1 MWVCAWDYVFLPV
14 ETDEIIDLT
23 NKNHFISL
31 LAFLVLLIW
40 PSVAFSSR
48 NQGGDNNDFLNYAL
62 VDSLLPDGLKRHEL
76 GKRIEQEKRD
86 KEKKLSK
93 LDSLLN
99 ASDSLGLDS
108 LKIDSLGLDSLKM
121 DSTKSKAGLDAPVE
135 YTANDSIVFEKG
147 GYAHLFGQG
156 NVAYDKVKLEA
167 EVISINV
174 DSSSVYA
181 HGVTDSLGVAT
192 GIPVFTDGDT
202 PYETKAIRYNFK
214 SERGIISNINTQQ
227 GEGYVTGHNAKKA
240 ADNTIYMVDGKY
252 TTCDNHEHPHFYLQM
267 SRAKVKPKKNA
278 VSGPAHLVVADVPLP
293 IWVPFFYF
301 PFTTSYTSGF
311 IMPTYVDDS
320 NRGFGLEGGGYY
332 FAVSDLMDL
341 KLTTN
346 IFTMGSW
353 AMSGDLN
360 YNKRYRYSGSF
371 RADYQV
377 TKTGD
382 KGLPDFRAS
391 KDFKIMWSHR
401 QDAKANPNS
410 SFSASVNFSTS
421 SYEKTNY
428 NNQYNPAVSSQSTK
442 TSSVSYSRSFPDQKL
457 TLSSTFNIAQS
468 MRDSTLALTLPD
480 LNISLGRRYPFKRK
494 NAAGEDKWYE
504 KISLSYTGR
513 LTNSITSKEDQLH
526 NKSLAKDWKN
536 GMSHSIPVSASFTL
550 FKYLNVTPTLNY
562 KERWYTRKIE
572 RSWNKE
578 SHKEV
583 QDTISQFNRVYNY
596 NMSVSANTKM
606 YGMYKPLFMQKKEL
620 QIRHVF
626 SPSITVSA
634 APDFG
639 ATKYGYWK
647 SYNYVNPE
655 GETITKEYSPYSSE
669 AFGVPG
675 KGRSGVISF
684 DMSNNI
690 EMKYKSDKDSTGF
703 KKVSLID
710 ELGASMS
717 YNTAAEVRP
726 WSDLSTRLRLK
737 LSKSY
742 TFTMN
747 ASFATYAYEFNE
759 AGNVVVGDRTEWS
772 YGRFGRFQGYGSSF
786 SYTFNNDTWNKWFGD
801 KEEADEKDKDKNK
814 QEEDD
819 QLMNKKRPTKEK
831 KNASIDADGYEKFSM
846 PWSLNINYSFN
857 IREDRSKAIN
867 KKSMRYPYKYTHNMN
882 CSGSVKL
889 SNKWNVSFSSGYD
902 FEAHKVTQTSMNL
915 TRNLHCWELT
925 ASVNPFG
932 YYRSYTFTIRAS
944 SQILQDLKWDQRSSR
959 QSNIEW
965 Y

>member
-1 MWVCAWDYVFLPV
+1 MCVCASDYVFLPV
-14 ETDEIIDLT
+14 ETDSTKGLT
-23 NKNHFISL
+23 NKNNTISL
-31 LAFLVLLIW
+31 FSFLVLLLL
-40 PSVAFSSR
+40 PSMAFSHR
-48 NQGGDNNDFLNYAL
+48 NQVRDNNDFHYYSV
-62 VDSLLPDGLKRHEL
+62 VDSLLPDSLKRHEL
-76 GKRIEQEKRD
+76 GKRIEQQKD
-86 KEKKLSK
+86 SIVT
-93 LDSLLN
+93 DSL
-99 ASDSLGLDS
+99 A
-108 LKIDSLGLDSLKM
+108 K
-121 DSTKSKAGLDAPVE
+121 DSTKSDVGLDAPVK
-135 YTANDSIVFEKG
+135 YSANDSIVFENG
-147 GYAHLFGQG
+147 GFAHLYGKG
-156 NVAYDKVKLEA
+156 NVAYDKIKLEA
-167 EVISINV
+167 AVISMNL

-181 HGVTDSLGVAT
+181 HGITDSLGIDS
-192 GIPVFTDGDT
+192 GIPIFTDGDT

-214 SERGIISNINTQQ
+214 SERGIISNINTEQ

-267 SRAKVKPKKNA
+267 SRAKVRPKKNA
-278 VSGPAHLVVADVPLP
+278 ISGPAYLVVADVPLP

-320 NRGFGLEGGGYY
+320 QRGFGLEGGGYY
-332 FAVSDLMDL
+332 FAISDIMDL
-341 KLTTN
+341 KVTTD
-346 IFTMGSW
+346 IFTQGSW
-353 AMSGDLN
+353 AMSGDFS

-371 RADYQV
+371 QSDYQI

-382 KGLPDFRAS
+382 KGLSDYAES
-391 KDFKIMWSHR
+391 KDFKIVWSHR

-428 NNQYNPAVSSQSTK
+428 GNQYNPAVSSQSTK
-442 TSSVSYSRSFPDQKL
+442 TSSVSYSRSFPEQSL
-457 TLSSTFNIAQS
+457 TLSSTFNVAQS

-480 LNISLGRRYPFKRK
+480 LNISLSRRYPFKRK
-494 NAAGEDKWYE
+494 DAAGEDKWYE

-513 LTNSITSKEDQLH
+513 LTNSITSKEDEIR

-536 GMSHSIPVSASFTL
+536 GMSHTVPISASFTL
-550 FKYLNVTPTLNY
+550 FKYLNVTPTVNY

-572 RSWNKE
+572 RSWDSNANE
-578 SHKEV
+578 EV

-596 NMSVSANTKM
+596 SLSLSANTKM
-606 YGMYKPLFMQKKEL
+606 YGMYKPLFLQSKEL

-626 SPSITVSA
+626 SPSISLSA

-639 ATKYGYWK
+639 ASKYGYWK
-647 SYNYVNPE
+647 SYNYTNTS
-655 GETITKEYSPYSSE
+655 GESVTKEYSPFSSE
-669 AFGVPG
+669 AFGVPSQ
-675 KGRSGVISF
+675 GRSGVISF
-684 DMSNNI
+684 DMSNNV
-690 EMKYKSDKDSTGF
+690 EMKYKSDTDSTGF

-717 YNTAAEVRP
+717 YNTAAETKP

-759 AGNVVVGDRTEWS
+759 SGSVVVGDRTEWS

-786 SYTFNNDTWNKWFGD
+786 SYTFNNDSWNKWFGD
-801 KEEADEKDKDKNK
+801 KEDKEDTKKDSKDKNK
-814 QEEDD
+814 DD
-819 QLMNKKRPTKEK
+819 LNNERSTQKPTKEK
-831 KNASIDADGYEKFSM
+831 KSASIGADGYEKFSI

-857 IREDRSKAIN
+857 IREDRTKDIN
-867 KKSMRYPYKYTHNMN
+867 KKSMRYPYKYTQNVN
-882 CSGSVKL
+882 FSGNIKL
-889 SNKWNVSFSSGYD
+889 TNKWNVSFSSGYD
-902 FEAHKVTQTSMNL
+902 FDEHEITQTSMNL
-915 TRNLHCWELT
+915 NRNLHCWELT
-925 ASVNPFG
+925 ASINPFG

-944 SQILQDLKWDQRSSR
+944 SQILQDLKWDQRSST

>member
-1 MWVCAWDYVFLPV
+1 M
-14 ETDEIIDLT
+14 
-23 NKNHFISL
+23 
-31 LAFLVLLIW
+31 
-40 PSVAFSSR
+40 AFSHR
-48 NQGGDNNDFLNYAL
+48 NQVRDNNDFHYYTV
-62 VDSLLPDGLKRHEL
+62 VDSLIPDSLKRHEL
-76 GKRIEQEKRD
+76 GKRIEQENDRKD
-86 KEKKLSK
+86 TLSLADSTLNGTDSLA
-93 LDSLLN
+93 LDSVK
-99 ASDSLGLDS
+99 SDV
-108 LKIDSLGLDSLKM
+108 
-121 DSTKSKAGLDAPVE
+121 GLDAPVK
-135 YTANDSIVFEKG
+135 YTANDSIVFENG
-147 GYAHLFGQG
+147 GFAHLYGKG
-156 NVAYDKVKLEA
+156 NITYDKIKLEA
-167 EVISINV
+167 EVISMNM

-181 HGVTDSLGVAT
+181 HGVKDSLGVAS
-192 GIPVFTDGDT
+192 GIPIFTDGDT

-252 TTCDNHEHPHFYLQM
+252 TTCDHHEHPHFYLQM
-267 SRAKVKPKKNA
+267 SRAKVRPNKDA
-278 VSGPAHLVVADVPLP
+278 ISGPAHLVVADVPLP

-301 PFTTSYTSGF
+301 PFSTSYTSGF

-320 NRGFGLEGGGYY
+320 TRGFGLEGGGYY
-332 FAVSDLMDL
+332 FAISDYMDM

-346 IFTMGSW
+346 IFTGGSW
-353 AMSGDLN
+353 AMSADMS

-371 RADYQV
+371 QSDYQI

-382 KGLPDFRAS
+382 KGLSDYAES
-391 KDFKIMWSHR
+391 KDFKVIWSHR
-401 QDAKANPNS
+401 QDSKANPNS

-421 SYEKTNY
+421 SYEKTKY
-428 NNQYNPAVSSQSTK
+428 SNQYNPAISSQSTK

-457 TLSSTFNIAQS
+457 TLSSTFNAAQS
-468 MRDSTLALTLPD
+468 MRDSTLSLTLPD

-494 NAAGEDKWYE
+494 NASGEDKWYE

-513 LTNSITSKEDQLH
+513 LTNSIVSKEDQLR
-526 NKSLAKDWKN
+526 NKSFAKDWKN
-536 GMSHSIPVSASFTL
+536 GMSHTVPVSASFTVL
-550 FKYLNVTPTLNY
+550 KYLNVTPTVNY

-572 RSWNKE
+572 RSWDNDAN
-578 SHKEV
+578 KEV
-583 QDTISQFNRVYNY
+583 QDTLSQFNRVYNY
-596 NMSVSANTKM
+596 SLSLSANTKM
-606 YGMYKPLFMQKKEL
+606 YGMYKPLFMKSKEL

-626 SPSITVSA
+626 SPSISISA

-639 ATKYGYWK
+639 APKYGYYK
-647 SYNYVNPE
+647 SYNYTNAN
-655 GETITKEYSPYSSE
+655 GEAITKEYSPYSSE

-684 DMSNNI
+684 DMSNNV
-690 EMKYKSDKDSTGF
+690 EMKYKSESDSTGF
-703 KKVSLID
+703 KKISLID
-710 ELGASMS
+710 EFGASMS

-747 ASFATYAYEFNE
+747 ASFATYAYEFDKT
-759 AGNVVVGDRTEWS
+759 GNVVVGNKTEWS

-786 SYTFNNDTWNKWFGD
+786 SYTFNNDSWNKWFGD
-801 KEEADEKDKDKNK
+801 KEDEKDSDKKDKNK
-814 QEEDD
+814 DD
-819 QLMNKKRPTKEK
+819 VNDDLRNKKPLKEK
-831 KNASIDADGYEKFSM
+831 KSASIGADGYEKFSM

-867 KKSMRYPYKYTHNMN
+867 KKSMRYPYKYTQNMN
-882 CSGSVKL
+882 CSGNVKL

-902 FEAHKVTQTSMNL
+902 FEAHKITQTSMNL
-915 TRNLHCWELT
+915 SRNLHCWELT
-925 ASVNPFG
+925 ASINPFG